1 AGESSNVAV
10 RGVVYRDAGGHP
22 GSLVGVTPELT
33 VPAGS
38 SARWVDLPFSSPLS
52 VGSGS
57 YWIGYWYGPGAGSGG
72 GGFAYSSASGA
83 EQYAPAA
90 YSATGSPPSSFPG
103 GSTSSSRYSVY
114 AH

>member
-1 AGESSNVAV
+1 RLPAVHAAAPLVLDEQQRRLLRLDLGRRQLRPGGSGYLDVSGPYTSSGGSVSKLTAYLAGESSNVAV

-52 VGSGS
+52 V
-57 YWIGYWYGPGAGSGG
+57 
-72 GGFAYSSASGA
+72 
-83 EQYAPAA
+83 
-90 YSATGSPPSSFPG
+90 
-103 GSTSSSRYSVY
+103 
-114 AH
+114 